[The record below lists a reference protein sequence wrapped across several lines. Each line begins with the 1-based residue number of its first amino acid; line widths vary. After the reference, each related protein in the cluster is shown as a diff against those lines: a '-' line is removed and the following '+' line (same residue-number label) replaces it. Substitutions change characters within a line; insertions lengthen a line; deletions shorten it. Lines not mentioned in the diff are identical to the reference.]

1 MLLRDFILAAR
12 SSLAELYGQ
21 EEAVSLVSV
30 LCGEVLGV
38 SSYAHVLAPE
48 TVVPDDRLPLLE
60 SSFSRLVSG
69 EPLQYVLGHA
79 EFCGRRFNVSPS
91 VLIPRPETEL
101 MCRMILTELLPL
113 CGLSSP
119 SVMDL
124 CTGSGCIAW
133 TLSLSLPDASVTGMD
148 ISDEALQVASSQ
160 PFSGNAPSFFKGDL
174 LRLSDFASLGKF
186 DVIVSNP
193 PYVKDSERALM
204 RKNVL
209 DFEPCLALFV
219 PDDNPLVFY
228 DAVASFSV
236 EHLAPGGFGIVEIN
250 EALGKETAD
259 VFRSAGFGNV
269 SVREDLSGKP
279 RYVVFLK

>member
-1 MLLRDFILAAR
+1 MNWASYLLSLCLHLAVFLLIMFWP
-12 SSLAELYGQ
+12 SSPP
-21 EEAVSLVSV
+21 VN
-30 LCGEVLGV
+30 
-38 SSYAHVLAPE
+38 
-48 TVVPDDRLPLLE
+48 LE
-60 SSFSRLVSG
+60 SSLSRLVSG

-193 PYVKDSERALM
+193 PYICMKERAEM
-204 RKNVL
+204 SRNVL
-209 DFEPCLALFV
+209 DHEPATALFV
-219 PDDNPLVFY
+219 PDDDPLRFYRPITAYAAQTLRPDGALYFELNPVY
-228 DAVASFSV
+228 ADEIAST
-236 EHLAPGGFGIVEIN
+236 ARDCGFACVDIISDCY
-250 EALGKETAD
+250 GKRRMMRA
-259 VFRSAGFGNV
+259 RKA
-269 SVREDLSGKP
+269 RKQ
-279 RYVVFLK
+279 